1 MQKSRKPRTPSP
13 SHHEAASKKT
23 HAAQLEELR
32 DALHEKDVL
41 CAKTLAEFDNYRK
54 RTAKDGNAEAKA
66 VIRELLLELI
76 SVQDSFD
83 RAFQSE
89 ALKAEPQV
97 YQGMRS
103 IQRQI
108 HQLLEHRGV
117 LTFDSVGQPFNP
129 SLHEAVEAEPS
140 QKYPDT
146 TVSREIEKGYL
157 WDGKVLRAAKV
168 VVAKALPS
176 GARRSRSG
184 FRA

>member
-1 MQKSRKPRTPSP
+1 MQKSRKPVTHSP
-13 SHHEAASKKT
+13 SQSVSALKKT
-23 HAAQLEELR
+23 HTDQLEELR
-32 DALHEKDVL
+32 AALHEKEVL

-66 VIRELLLELI
+66 VIRELLLELVA
-76 SVQDSFD
+76 VQDSFD

-108 HQLLEHRGV
+108 HQLLEQRGV
-117 LTFDSVGQPFNP
+117 LTFDCAGQPFNP
-129 SLHEAVEAEPS
+129 TLHEAVDTEPS
-140 QKYPDT
+140 HKYPDA

-157 WDGKVLRAAKV
+157 WEGKVLRPAKV
-168 VVAKALPS
+168 VVARALPS
-176 GARRSRSG
+176 
-184 FRA
+184 FRVDERV

>member
-1 MQKSRKPRTPSP
+1 MKKSRKPLAHS
-13 SHHEAASKKT
+13 SSQSVSALKKT
-23 HAAQLEELR
+23 HTDQLEELR
-32 DALHEKDVL
+32 EALHEKEAL

-66 VIRELLLELI
+66 VIRELLLDLVA
-76 SVQDSFD
+76 VQDSFD

-108 HQLLEHRGV
+108 HQLLEQRSV
-117 LTFDSVGQPFNP
+117 LTFESVGRPFNP
-129 SLHEAVEAEPS
+129 SLHEAVGTEPS
-140 QKYPDT
+140 QKYPDA

-157 WDGKVLRAAKV
+157 LEGKVLRAAKV

-176 GARRSRSG
+176 VRVDERV
-184 FRA
+184 

>member
-1 MQKSRKPRTPSP
+1 MQRSRKPVSHSP
-13 SHHEAASKKT
+13 SKPDAASKNY
-23 HAAQLEELR
+23 ASQLDELR
-32 DALHEKDVL
+32 AALHEKEVL

-66 VIRELLLELI
+66 VIRELLSDLVA
-76 SVQDSFD
+76 VQDSFD

-108 HQLLEHRGV
+108 HQLLEQRDV

-129 SLHEAVEAEPS
+129 SLHEAVDTEPS
-140 QKYPDT
+140 QKYPDA

-157 WDGKVLRAAKV
+157 WEGKVLRAAKV
-168 VVAKALPS
+168 VVAKAV
-176 GARRSRSG
+176 SRVDE
-184 FRA
+184 RV